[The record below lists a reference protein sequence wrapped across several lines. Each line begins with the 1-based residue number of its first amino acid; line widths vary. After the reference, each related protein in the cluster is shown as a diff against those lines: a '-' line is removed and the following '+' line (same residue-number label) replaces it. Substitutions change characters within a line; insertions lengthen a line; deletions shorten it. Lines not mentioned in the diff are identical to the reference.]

1 MTLII
6 TLIICLIVSFLFTF
20 LAKKLNSS
28 SIVGLIVGG
37 IILGSPFV
45 KSIILE
51 PNTDFILML
60 GDFGFFTLMFIAGM
74 EISWCLL
81 YEERKEAAAVAFFA
95 AIIPFLL
102 GVSISLALG
111 FSTFTSLAIG
121 ISMAITAEATK
132 ARVLLE
138 LNKLNTRVG

>member
-6 TLIICLIVSFLFTF
+6 TLIICLVVSFLFTF

-28 SIVGLIVGG
+28 SVVGLIVGG

-60 GDFGFFTLMFIAGM
+60 GDFGFFALMFIAGM

-81 YEERKEAAAVAFFA
+81 YEERKEAMVKKNPQ
-95 AIIPFLL
+95 IM
-102 GVSISLALG
+102 GG
-111 FSTFTSLAIG
+111 FSKCKQEI
-121 ISMAITAEATK
+121 K
-132 ARVLLE
+132 
-138 LNKLNTRVG
+138 KKY